1 MGLNR
6 SETTR
11 KSALPQSTRIRVT
24 YRIPLALAAV
34 LLWVGPSVGR
44 AASSTHTPASQNH
57 HDRDDDEHE
66 GRRESRTQTLTCGP
80 GKTIGEAITRLEPGD
95 TLLVSGTCNENLAI
109 GQEVQRVT
117 LDGQGTATIN
127 GDSRSNAVT
136 VTGRGITIQG
146 FVITGGSPQAVSV
159 ADGGSAVIDGN
170 TIQFAARNGIAVFR
184 NASADIINNTIQNNP
199 LAGIAIQANSSARIG
214 WVGPPNNRVSA
225 PNTIQN
231 NGAQGVQVYRG
242 SSAQIFS
249 NTIQNNGSHGVFVDR
264 NSQAEIAACTITG
277 NAGDGILGMRNAGV
291 DIGTDATGATPQFDD
306 DTNTGTNHGFGVR
319 CAIDGFV
326 DGRLGTLTG
335 TAGGK
340 AVFVEGCTD
349 SVVP

>member
-1 MGLNR
+1 MRRFTL
-6 SETTR
+6 
-11 KSALPQSTRIRVT
+11 V
-24 YRIPLALAAV
+24 LAAV
-34 LLWVGPSVGR
+34 FLGLSSSPGR
-44 AASSTHTPASQNH
+44 AQSGTHTV
-57 HDRDDDEHE
+57 
-66 GRRESRTQTLTCGP
+66 TCGP
-80 GKTIGEAITRLEPGD
+80 EKTIGQAIKMLKAGD
-95 TLLVSGTCNENLAI
+95 TLLVSGTCNENLTI
-109 GQEVQRVT
+109 GQEVERITV
-117 LDGQGTATIN
+117 DGQGTATIN
-127 GDSRSNAVT
+127 GDSSANAVT
-136 VTGRGITIQG
+136 VTGRGVTIRG

-184 NASADIINNTIQNNP
+184 NSSADIINNTIQNNP
-199 LAGIAIQANSSARIG
+199 LAGIAIQSNSSSRIG
-214 WVGPPNNRVSA
+214 WVGPPNNRISA

-277 NAGDGILGMRNAGV
+277 NLGDGIRGMRNASV

-306 DTNTGTNHGFGVR
+306 DTNTGSNSGVGVR
-319 CAIDGFV
+319 CTIGGSV

-335 TAGGK
+335 GK
-340 AVFVEGCTD
+340 SFAEGCVD
-349 SVVP
+349 SVLP